1 VGDHLLDHLL
11 AEVLAATVAF
21 LGLSRHQVAARY
33 TRPGVA
39 VPHLATLGT
48 ERAEALPRGDFENVI
63 SRRRLV
69 IGAGSGVWVCLLR
82 LRIRHWMFLP
92 DFRF

>member
-11 AEVLAATVAF
+11 AEVLPATVAF
-21 LGLSRHQVAARY
+21 LGLSRHKVAAGN
-33 TRPGVA
+33 TRLGVA
-39 VPHLATLGT
+39 VPHFATLGA
-48 ERAEALPRGDFENVI
+48 ERAETLPRGDLENVI

-69 IGAGSGVWVCLLR
+69 IGAGSGVWICLLR